1 MQADLTKERPIYPL
15 SVYGPGKGEPTLIGA
30 DVSPEELRLKFYAA
44 RGDLNSYV
52 SDIGRIA
59 LQH

>member
-52 SDIGRIA
+52 STANR
-59 LQH
+59 